1 MNSHQVS
8 DIIECIDEA
17 ISSAT
22 TLDVENNCIGTIS
35 STEVIVILN
44 KILLCYSSKKEK
56 IIKMYDNTKGDDY
69 AVRKAIREKYKFLGS
84 KRKGNSYFHEI
95 LDICKTCVEENTEI
109 LDLTPIEINMIYL
122 FRQSCITGLYKHPQ
136 AKKTEICNIS
146 IMESLKLD
154 RIILAITKNTLFANE
169 QWFLRLIADMKKNNP
184 SIIVKDIIAVLSSS
198 PINSSLPA
206 THYKCGYKL
215 NMQLKN
221 PNNKIRLIFMCSHT
235 KRFEDVIEILELQS
249 ALRDENK
256 KQVEIY
262 IDEAHN
268 TNEGIPAHRAC
279 IENMLIYSCLERII
293 PVTGTYNTLFEP
305 FEPSTSDI
313 KKKIPYDNVHN
324 AFWKKDILD
333 KHAINYKTYCSVKS
347 NSPTYSSLQDAIC
360 ISIEKIK
367 SQAAFTNYTDTHFD
381 SNSYKKCYP
390 TIKDES
396 EIERK
401 RMIEYHYF
409 MKSERDAF
417 CIVKNIFDN
426 STIIPYEWNDAFYNE
441 PIFLK
446 DIFNLHIMRSP
457 NRIIFTYEAMLYAIE
472 QDYQPVCI
480 GLYNN
485 NSSCVVSRINIMF
498 KDQMNNTVQLSY
510 EKDIQQ
516 NELNGNS
523 SSNELNGNSSSKELN
538 DKIHDI
544 IKYLEATGI
553 HRNRPFIIIG
563 NYANTGESI
572 TFVNDKYGTVRST
585 TILPGSTNSREQDN
599 QTLCRGNYMLTRF
612 VANDPTFIP
621 PPKFIIGYDDN
632 LKNAIEIEISNDKR
646 IDAFEELAMSETAAT
661 LELETPIDF
670 TPYMVSNMESD
681 GSIISIP
688 VKIEINDPDDEY
700 SIELRQI
707 FTENSRR
714 TAAHCSRIIE
724 LLDILWNGQIISIH
738 DKSGKMFIENIET
751 GEKTI
756 NPTFILR
763 SVRTYNKNVNENGE
777 DNTNTYRFETYNARF
792 TSGAGFMNDRTHH
805 KKYDC
810 ELEMCITRYEKQR
823 PTGKMF
829 INFPKTMWLSYK
841 Y

>member
-1 MNSHQVS
+1 MNLNQDR
-8 DIIECIDEA
+8 DIIECIDEI
-17 ISSAT
+17 ISSAIT
-22 TLDVENNCIGTIS
+22 IDAVNNWIDIIS
-35 STEVIVILN
+35 STDVILT
-44 KILLCYSSKKEK
+44 KISTCYLRKKEK
-56 IIKMYDNTKGDDY
+56 IIKMYENTKGDDFD
-69 AVRKAIREKYKFLGS
+69 VRKAIREKYKFLES

-95 LDICKTCVEENTEI
+95 LEICKTRIEDTEI

-122 FRQSCITGLYKHPQ
+122 FRQSCITGYYKHPQ
-136 AKKTEICNIS
+136 SNKTGMCNIS

-154 RIILAITKNTLFANE
+154 RLILAITKNTIFANE

-184 SIIVKDIIAVLSSS
+184 NIVLTDIIAVLSSS
-198 PINSSLPA
+198 PINEKLPA
-206 THYKCGYKL
+206 THFKSVDKL
-215 NMQLKN
+215 IMQLTK
-221 PNNKIRLIFMCSHT
+221 PNNKIRIIFACSHST
-235 KRFEDVIEILELQS
+235 RFGNVIQILELQS

-256 KQVEIY
+256 KRVEIY

-268 TNEGIPAHRAC
+268 TNEGIPAHRPC
-279 IENMLIYSCLERII
+279 IENMLIYPCLERII
-293 PVTGTYNTLFEP
+293 PVTGTYNTLYEP
-305 FEPSTSDI
+305 FEPQTDI
-313 KKKIPYDNVHN
+313 KKKSPYNNAHN

-333 KHAINYKTYCSVKS
+333 KYAINYKTYCSVKS

-367 SQAAFTNYTDTHFD
+367 SQATFTNYTDTHFD
-381 SNSYKKCYP
+381 SNSFKVCYP
-390 TIKDES
+390 TITDEA

-426 STIIPYEWNDAFYNE
+426 STIIPYEWNGAFYSE

-446 DIFNLHIMRSP
+446 DIFNLHIIRSP
-457 NRIIFTYEAMLYAIE
+457 NRILFTYEAMLYAIE

-498 KDQMNNTVQLSY
+498 KDLMNNIVQLSY

-523 SSNELNGNSSSKELN
+523 SSKELN
-538 DKIHDI
+538 DKINDI

-621 PPKFIIGYDDN
+621 PPKFIIGYEDN

-646 IDAFEELAMSETAAT
+646 IDEFEELAMSETAT
-661 LELETPIDF
+661 PLEHNQPIDF
-670 TPYMVSNMESD
+670 TQYMVSNMESD
-681 GSIISIP
+681 GSTISIP
-688 VKIEINDPDDEY
+688 VKIKMNDPDDEY

-724 LLDILWNGQIISIH
+724 LLDILWNGQIISII

-810 ELEMCITRYEKQR
+810 ELEVCITKYEKQR